1 MLMETQDVD
10 PEHLV
15 RSFVLVLQIAVT
27 YICIQL
33 GKLGVTKPES
43 AVNLRKLS
51 IKQKQ
56 NMKEKTS

>member
-1 MLMETQDVD
+1 MD